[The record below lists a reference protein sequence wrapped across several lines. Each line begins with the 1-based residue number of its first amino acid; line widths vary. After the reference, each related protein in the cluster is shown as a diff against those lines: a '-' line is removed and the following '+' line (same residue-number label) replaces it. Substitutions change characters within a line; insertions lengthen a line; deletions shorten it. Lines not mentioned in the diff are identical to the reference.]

1 MVRLKIRHAMLEQSE
16 QDFIAFWEIGQV
28 FQGVLD
34 GID

>member
-1 MVRLKIRHAMLEQSE
+1 MVRLKIRHTMLEQSE

-28 FQGVLD
+28 LQGILY